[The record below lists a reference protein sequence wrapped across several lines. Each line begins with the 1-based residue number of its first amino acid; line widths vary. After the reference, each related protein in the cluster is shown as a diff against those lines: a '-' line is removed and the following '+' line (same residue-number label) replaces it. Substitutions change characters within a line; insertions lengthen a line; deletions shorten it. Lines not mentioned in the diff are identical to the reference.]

1 MVIESKLMQPRSKE
15 DQESNMG
22 RQENETLRGEN
33 FFTVDLMMR
42 NLDPGFNY

>member
-22 RQENETLRGEN
+22 RQENETLRGEILFHCRSN
-33 FFTVDLMMR
+33 DEESGSWF
-42 NLDPGFNY
+42 